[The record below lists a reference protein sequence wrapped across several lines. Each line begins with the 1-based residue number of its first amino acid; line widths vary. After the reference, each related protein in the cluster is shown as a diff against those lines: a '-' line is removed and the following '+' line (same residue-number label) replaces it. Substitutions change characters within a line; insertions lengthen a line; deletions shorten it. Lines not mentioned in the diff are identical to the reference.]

1 MANLPKRPVPVFP
14 LPGVVMFP
22 HAAMPLHIF
31 ELRYRTMVRD
41 ALSGERLIAL
51 ATLKP
56 GWQDDYQG
64 SPAFHE
70 IGCVATFESV
80 EWLPNDCYDL
90 RLRGMWRARFL
101 RVAREFPYRACDVE
115 VLPSSPY
122 DEDDPLAG
130 MERAALLE
138 TTRKLLPLGAEAWTQ
153 PPLTTT
159 DASFETVVN
168 NIAQS
173 SRLSTEARLEL
184 LSIDS
189 VFDRARRLHEL
200 LKTITAAPPPPP
212 SGPALGQN

>member
-1 MANLPKRPVPVFP
+1 MTNLPKRPVPVFP

-41 ALSGERLIAL
+41 ALSGERAIAL

-56 GWQDDYQG
+56 GWEADYHG
-64 SPAFHE
+64 SPEFHE
-70 IGCVATFESV
+70 IGCIATFEQV

-90 RLRGMWRARFL
+90 RLRGVVRARFL

-122 DEDDPLAG
+122 DEDDPLAA
-130 MERAALLE
+130 MERDALLE
-138 TTRKLLPLGAEAWTQ
+138 TTRKLLPLGTEAWTH
-153 PPLTTT
+153 PPLATT
-159 DASFETVVN
+159 DAPFEAVVN
-168 NIAQS
+168 SIAQS
-173 SRLSTEARLEL
+173 VRLSTELRLEL
-184 LSIDS
+184 LATDS

-200 LKTITAAPPPPP
+200 LKTITAAPPQAPP
-212 SGPALGQN
+212 GPALGHN

>member
-41 ALSGERLIAL
+41 ALSGERVIAL
-51 ATLKP
+51 ATLKR
-56 GWQDDYQG
+56 GWDADYHG

-70 IGCVATFESV
+70 IGCVAEFEEV
-80 EWLPNDCYDL
+80 TWLPNDCYDL
-90 RLRGMWRARFL
+90 RLRGMIRARFTK
-101 RVAREFPYRACDVE
+101 VASEFPYRSCEVE
-115 VLPSSPY
+115 LMRSNPY

-130 MERAALLE
+130 MERKALLE
-138 TTRKLLPLGAEAWTQ
+138 TTRRLLPLGDQAWTQ
-153 PPLTTT
+153 PPLSST

-168 NIAQS
+168 TIAQAT
-173 SRLSTEARLEL
+173 RLSTEQRLDL
-184 LSIDS
+184 LMIDS

-200 LKTITAAPPPPP
+200 LKGITV
-212 SGPALGQN
+212 GPALPPEPGLGRN